1 VKWDSLLVRQAFR
14 PERMIEG
21 NFIMVRTSRPFLLCA
36 AGLATIVTLGAA
48 VSPALARPSE
58 VVVTAQRD
66 EAPTAI
72 VAYRDLNLASASG
85 RKALH
90 SRVNRA
96 VKSLCPIDGIM
107 ALSLEA
113 AAKECRSVA
122 WLSANPQIETAIQRA
137 RFAAARGQASGSIV
151 VTSR

>member
-1 VKWDSLLVRQAFR
+1 
-14 PERMIEG
+14 MIEG
-21 NFIMVRTSRPFLLCA
+21 SFIMLRTSKPFLLCA

-48 VSPALARPSE
+48 VSPALAKPSD

-85 RKALH
+85 RKALD
-90 SRVNRA
+90 SRVSRTI
-96 VKSLCPIDGIM
+96 KSLCPISGIM
-107 ALSLEA
+107 PLSQEA
-113 AAKECRSVA
+113 AARACRSVA

-137 RFAAARGQASGSIV
+137 RFASSSDGSIV